1 MRMVAVALLTAVG
14 FLALSTGPTLARVGS
29 AHQKRER
36 LIVRAPVVS
45 PTPYWDSYI
54 VPRYRYRPEDDK
66 VARWAPPVAPV
77 IRIGPQEATL
87 PGYEGSFRSGVIV
100 CH

>member
-1 MRMVAVALLTAVG
+1 MRMGAVALLTAVG
-14 FLALSTGPTLARVGS
+14 VLTASAGPTFARVGS

-36 LIVRAPVVS
+36 LIVRAPVAS

-54 VPRYRYRPEDDK
+54 VPRYRYRPEDDR
-66 VARWAPPVAPV
+66 VSRCGPPVVPV
-77 IRIGPQEATL
+77 IRYGPQESTL
-87 PGYEGSFRSGVIV
+87 PGWEGSFRSGVIV